1 MSSSN
6 ASAPCRFEWRPSRW
20 VTGALSALTVL
31 APCAVLWS
39 EMPRGA
45 AWPLAMTALL
55 IGLWSNWREA
65 RRPACA
71 IVLDGAGAASVDGAV
86 VEGFRVVWRGPLA
99 FLSWRDPSGRTQ
111 RRSLWPDTLPPA
123 LRRELRLAAG
133 RNDAVRR
140 TGPMAP

>member
-20 VTGALSALTVL
+20 VAGALWALTVL

-39 EMPRGA
+39 EMPCAA
-45 AWPLAMTALL
+45 AWPLATAAL
-55 IGLWSNWREA
+55 IAGLWLIRREA

-71 IVLDGAGAASVDGAV
+71 IVLDASGNATVDGAP
-86 VEGFRVVWRGPLA
+86 VEAFRIAWRGPLA
-99 FLSWRDPSGRTQ
+99 FLSWHDRAGRAH
-111 RRSLWPDTLPPA
+111 RRSLWPDTLTPA
-123 LRRELRLAAG
+123 LRRELRLAA
-133 RNDAVRR
+133 RQDDAVRR